1 MHSHGQII
9 NFAFEKEF
17 IYQIMRKLLVLSM
30 ALFIGMATH
39 AQISKNDMENQTKT
53 IRLVYPQWQGGNIAH
68 WITEVKD
75 PEQASRG
82 YYLGA
87 QLLNF
92 LAPDNGQATYTVPI
106 ATDIVERKVTDG
118 VMDKDAIIAQ
128 TKAALDILNVQK
140 PDKIVTLGGEC
151 SASVVSFTYLSKK
164 HKDDVAMVWIDAHP
178 DITLPGDV
186 YPAYHAM
193 AVTAC
198 MGLGDKQIV
207 SELPAKIA
215 PSKILFVGL
224 RDWERDEIKE
234 RQKQYG
240 IKHLTPEDVRN
251 NSSAVLEWLKSCGA
265 SKVVIHF
272 DMDVLDPAE
281 IIAAVGVVPNGMK
294 IAEVVRVINDVAQE
308 KEIVGLTVAEPMPRT
323 AIRIKE
329 MLNQLPLLK

>member
-1 MHSHGQII
+1 
-9 NFAFEKEF
+9 
-17 IYQIMRKLLVLSM
+17 
-30 ALFIGMATH
+30 
-39 AQISKNDMENQTKT
+39 MENKTKT
-53 IRLVYPQWQGGNIAH
+53 IRLIYPQWQGGDIAR

-75 PEQASRG
+75 PEEASRG

-92 LAPDNGQATYTVPI
+92 LAPDSGQETLTVPVSTEI
-106 ATDIVERKVTDG
+106 IERRKTDG
-118 VMDKDAIIAQ
+118 ILDRDVIVKQ
-128 TKAALDILNVQK
+128 TKAALDVLRISN

-151 SASVVSFTYLSKK
+151 SVSVVPFTYLAEKY
-164 HKDDVAMVWIDAHP
+164 KDDVAVIWIDAHP

-186 YPAYHAM
+186 YSGFHAM

-198 MGLGDKQIV
+198 MGKGDKEIL

-224 RDWERDEIKE
+224 RDWERDEIKV

-240 IKHLTPEDVRN
+240 IKHLTSEDVAQ
-251 NSSAVLEWLKSCGA
+251 NSEAIHEWLKLCGT
-265 SKVVIHF
+265 SRVLIYF

-281 IIAAVGVVPNGMK
+281 IIAAVGVVSGGMK
-294 IAEVVRVINDVAQE
+294 LAEVVRVINDIAKE
-308 KEIVGLTVAEPMPRT
+308 KEVVGLTVAEPMPRI
-323 AIRIKE
+323 AIRMKE

>member
-1 MHSHGQII
+1 MDKLLTLPSK
-9 NFAFEKEF
+9 KEF
-17 IYQIMRKLLVLSM
+17 IYQIMRKLLALSM

-39 AQISKNDMENQTKT
+39 AQINKNDMENQTKT
-53 IRLVYPQWQGGNIAH
+53 IRLVYPQWQGGNIAS

-82 YYLGA
+82 YY
-87 QLLNF
+87 
-92 LAPDNGQATYTVPI
+92 
-106 ATDIVERKVTDG
+106 R
-118 VMDKDAIIAQ
+118 
-128 TKAALDILNVQK
+128 
-140 PDKIVTLGGEC
+140 
-151 SASVVSFTYLSKK
+151 SASVVPFTYLSERYKG
-164 HKDDVAMVWIDAHP
+164 DVAMVWIDAHP

-207 SELPAKIA
+207 SELPAKID

-234 RQKQYG
+234 RQKRYG
-240 IKHLTPEDVRN
+240 LKHLTPEDVRN
-251 NSSAVLEWLKSCGA
+251 NSSAILEWLKSCGA

-294 IAEVVRVINDVAQE
+294 IAEVVRVINDIAQE
-308 KEIVGLTVAEPMPRT
+308 KKIVGLTVAEPMPRT